1 MQVCIA
7 SIYAMYA
14 VYLNYNPGQPVFLSL
29 QGISYSTNNSNI
41 LVTRIGTSQ
50 ESFLNCHT
58 DSTTCCRDRDNPQG
72 GSGEWLF
79 PNGTRITENSIIGDR
94 FYWVR
99 NLQAVRLYRRGDI
112 QTPLGSYCC
121 RIPNRHGNVVSV
133 CANLTGEF
141 TAIEYII
148 IHCFM

>member
-1 MQVCIA
+1 
-7 SIYAMYA
+7 MYA

-41 LVTRIGTSQ
+41 LVTGIGTSQ
-50 ESFLNCHT
+50 ESSLNCHT

-79 PNGTRITENSIIGDR
+79 PNGTRITENSIVGDR

-99 NLQAVRLYRRGDI
+99 NLQAVRLYRRGDV

-133 CANLTGEF
+133 CANLIGEF